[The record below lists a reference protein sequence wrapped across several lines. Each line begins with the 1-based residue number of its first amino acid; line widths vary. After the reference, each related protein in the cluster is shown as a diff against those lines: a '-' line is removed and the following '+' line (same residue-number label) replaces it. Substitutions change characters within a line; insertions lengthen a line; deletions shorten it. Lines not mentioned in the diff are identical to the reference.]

1 MQNPLDTAP
10 PDPSMGSINDL
21 VFCVNGFL
29 YIKTTT
35 GWTAVNTVSCWPVG
49 SKDVP
54 TMASQIIIN
63 LIPPSQVKNI
73 CGLTMP
79 PKSAPL
85 PYFYLCTNLD
95 MSGSGQYNATYT
107 FYIQR
112 TAPSTDKSA
121 SSCTYFSEQLTN
133 VSIDVTSLNQ
143 KGIVAFQA
151 NPLFT
156 QGPRN
161 LTIYQKSYTTQ
172 LRTSKP
178 CANQAAIDKD
188 NENLISL
195 QIQKTKWTQGVI
207 VTYLFSLVFFIIGGI
222 LLYTMWKKN
231 NDAATTV
238 LPEIPSGITVHAD
251 VGKLPGHADHDEH
264 NT

>member
-1 MQNPLDTAP
+1 
-10 PDPSMGSINDL
+10 
-21 VFCVNGFL
+21 
-29 YIKTTT
+29 
-35 GWTAVNTVSCWPVG
+35 
-49 SKDVP
+49 
-54 TMASQIIIN
+54 
-63 LIPPSQVKNI
+63 
-73 CGLTMP
+73 MP

-95 MSGSGQYNATYT
+95 MSGSGQYNDTYT

-222 LLYTMWKKN
+222 LLYTIWKKN
-231 NDAATTV
+231 NDAAATV
-238 LPEIPSGITVHAD
+238 LPEIPSEIPFKIPSEIPFKIPSEIPFKIPSEITVHAE
-251 VGKLPGHADHDEH
+251 VGGSPG
-264 NT
+264 N